1 MSGIGV
7 ALVSY
12 VGTKFCGSS

>member
-1 MSGIGV
+1 MSGIVV

-12 VGTKFCGSS
+12 VGTKFYGSS